1 MAAKGV
7 EAGASFVAG
16 DVVRLISG
24 GPEMTV
30 EAVPADET
38 SDVVCVWS
46 GARDGAFCR
55 ERIAV
60 EALTHRAPR

>member
-1 MAAKGV
+1 
-7 EAGASFVAG
+7 
-16 DVVRLISG
+16 
-24 GPEMTV
+24 MTV

-38 SDVVCVWS
+38 SDVVCVWF

-60 EALTHRAPR
+60 EALTHRAAR